1 MNAAKPCLPFIAEPL
16 IAGLN
21 NEKSRAVQLMRDN
34 EIERAH
40 WMTLTLVIWLLACI
54 WLVIVRWGSIHW
66 LALSDTDDNMR
77 LMEVRAWLNGQGWF
91 DLRQYRLNPPEGFNI
106 HWSRLV
112 DLPIAGIILVVKP
125 LFGTAVAER
134 VAIAIAPLLALG
146 AALFGV
152 ALASRRLV
160 APLSF
165 ALAAAIL
172 LTTPSTMGMFQPT
185 RIDHHGWQLAALAFV
200 LAGLVDTDRRRG
212 GLTVGIASA
221 LSLVIGLEMLPYLA
235 LAGAAITLRWIWAR
249 DEAPRLQC
257 YGIALG
263 GASALG
269 YMVFASAD
277 NRLAMCDV
285 LSPVWLSVMVLGGA
299 LLVALSWLS
308 IERRVGRLAV
318 ALVAG
323 GVIAIFFALSWPHC
337 LGRPE
342 SVSPELQRL
351 WLDQIREARPIYR
364 QEWKLVVATLSV
376 PVLGLLGM
384 GAAIWIN
391 RRDAAR
397 LVPWLITATL
407 ALCGVAL
414 LFFQMRAAP
423 AAQLLAIPGC
433 VMLIWIALPRIR
445 ASRHLL
451 VRALGTVAL
460 FFVGSGLFIQLGVNA
475 VPDKAES
482 PRVKSITKA
491 ADKAGASCSTIPSMA
506 PLNRLP
512 ATTIMTMVDLGPRLI
527 TLTHHSA
534 IAGPYHRNGAAI
546 LDMHHAYDG
555 TPDNAH
561 AIARKHGA
569 TLLLICPGFAEST
582 VYRARSPK
590 GFYAQLEAGKVPAW
604 LTPVPLP
611 KRSPFRLWRI
621 AP

>member
-1 MNAAKPCLPFIAEPL
+1 MIDRDVRNILWKRWMLLVWLAAML
-16 IAGLN
+16 
-21 NEKSRAVQLMRDN
+21 
-34 EIERAH
+34 
-40 WMTLTLVIWLLACI
+40 
-54 WLVIVRWGSIHW
+54 WLVIVRWGAIHW

-112 DLPIAGIILVVKP
+112 DLPIAGIIVAVKP

-134 VAIAIAPLLALG
+134 VAVALAPLLALG
-146 AALFGV
+146 AALFGM
-152 ALASRRLV
+152 ALTARRLV
-160 APLSF
+160 APLAY

-172 LTTPSTMGMFQPT
+172 LTAQSTMGMFQPT

-200 LAGLVDTDRRRG
+200 LAGLVDADRRRG
-212 GLTVGIASA
+212 GLTVGLASA
-221 LSLVIGLEMLPYLA
+221 LSLVIGIEMFPYLA
-235 LAGAAITLRWIWAR
+235 LAGAAITLRWVWTR
-249 DEAPRLQC
+249 DEAQRLQC

-263 GASALG
+263 GACAIGYAL
-269 YMVFASAD
+269 FTSND
-277 NRLAMCDV
+277 NRQAMCDV

-299 LLVALSWLS
+299 LLVLLARLPADRRIARIGAAAAAAAL
-308 IERRVGRLAV
+308 LA
-318 ALVAG
+318 G
-323 GVIAIFFALSWPHC
+323 FFALAWPHC
-337 LGRPE
+337 VGRPE

-364 QEWKLVVATLSV
+364 QEWKLVVITLTV
-376 PVLGLLGM
+376 PLLGLIGLGL
-384 GAAIWIN
+384 AAWTG
-391 RRDAAR
+391 RRDRER
-397 LVPWLITATL
+397 LMAWLSTGAL
-407 ALCGVAL
+407 ALCGFAL
-414 LFFQMRAAP
+414 LFFQMRAAA
-423 AAQLLAIPGC
+423 AAQLLAVPGC
-433 VMLIWIALPRIR
+433 VVLIWIALPHVR
-445 ASRHLL
+445 ASANLL
-451 VRALGTVAL
+451 VRTFGTVAL
-460 FFVGSGLFIQLGVNA
+460 FLVGSGLIVQLGVNA
-475 VPDKAES
+475 VPEKTKP
-482 PRVKSITKA
+482 PRVAAITKA
-491 ADKAGASCSTIPSMA
+491 ADKAGASCTTIPSMA
-506 PLNRLP
+506 PLDRLP

-555 TPDNAH
+555 TPETAH
-561 AIARKHGA
+561 AMARKHGA

-590 GFYAQLEAGKVPAW
+590 GFYAQLEAGNVPAW